1 MAIRKILIVDDSPTE
16 RHVLNDM
23 LTKAG
28 FEVVASDNG
37 EDAIQKARSVRPDLI
52 LMDVVMPGMSGFQA
66 TRRLTRDEETAG
78 IPVFLVSSKTQES
91 DRIWG
96 LRQGASDYVAKP
108 VDERDILPRMHAVL
122 GP

>member
-1 MAIRKILIVDDSPTE
+1 M
-16 RHVLNDM
+16 
-23 LTKAG
+23 
-28 FEVVASDNG
+28 
-37 EDAIQKARSVRPDLI
+37 
-52 LMDVVMPGMSGFQA
+52 
-66 TRRLTRDEETAG
+66 
-78 IPVFLVSSKTQES
+78 FLVSSKTQES